1 MDFELRK
8 EWLENY
14 FSKVCVA
21 MIEATNNAETP
32 GEVMLE
38 VMLMH
43 KFAEVAEKN
52 LSIEEREENETI

>member
-1 MDFELRK
+1 MDLKLRQ

-21 MIEATNNAETP
+21 MIEATNNAKTP
-32 GEVMLE
+32 GE

-52 LSIEEREENETI
+52 VAIKEREDQ

>member
-32 GEVMLE
+32 GEI
-38 VMLMH
+38 MLMH